1 MGDVKDMAKVRRHIM
16 IEESLNE
23 KVKSIALKE
32 GCSDGEVI
40 NTALRYF
47 IKHGGRDFPELVK
60 IFDAVFKRSSQE
72 LLEEMK
78 KGNEEQ
84 KRIRFAL
91 NDVAKNTGMQNEFW
105 NDYYAK
111 NGVGNIVTTNIRKPT
126 EYEQVEALI
135 MNDLLNQQQNKH
147 S

>member
-1 MGDVKDMAKVRRHIM
+1 MSKKKKTIM
-16 IEESLNE
+16 FSSTLEE
-23 KVKSIALKE
+23 KVNAYAKE
-32 GCSDGEVI
+32 NSMSQSEVI
-40 NTALRYF
+40 NAAVTYF
-47 IKHGGRDFPELVK
+47 FKHNGRDFPELVK